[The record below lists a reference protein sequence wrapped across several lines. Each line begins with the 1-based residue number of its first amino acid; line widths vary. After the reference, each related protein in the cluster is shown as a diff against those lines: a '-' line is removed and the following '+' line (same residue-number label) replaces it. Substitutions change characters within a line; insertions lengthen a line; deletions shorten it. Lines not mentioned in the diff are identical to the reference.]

1 MLEGG
6 LVCGLMEIFVAIFDE
21 KLHDLYG
28 GSVTSTASSI
38 LALFSR
44 VKTSSRM
51 VTTLWHSK

>member
-6 LVCGLMEIFVAIFDE
+6 FVCGLMKIFVAIFDE
-21 KLHDLYG
+21 KFHDLYVWG
-28 GSVTSTASSI
+28 VTSTASSI